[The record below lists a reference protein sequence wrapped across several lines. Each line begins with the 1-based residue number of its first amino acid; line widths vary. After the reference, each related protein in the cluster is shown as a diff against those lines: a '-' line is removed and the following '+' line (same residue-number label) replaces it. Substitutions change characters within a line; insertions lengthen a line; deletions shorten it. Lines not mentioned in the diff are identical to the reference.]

1 VVDLLLD
8 DHRRPGGAADVE
20 VENGA
25 TVSKRLAQDSGVDH
39 EGDRVLAT
47 AVYDAEDFALPAQA
61 ARGAGST
68 RLALLDSEA
77 CCL

>member
-1 VVDLLLD
+1 VGQGLTQ
-8 DHRRPGGAADVE
+8 G
-20 VENGA
+20 
-25 TVSKRLAQDSGVDH
+25 SGVDL
-39 EGDRVLAT
+39 EGDRVLAA